1 MTSAG
6 ATASKSSI
14 RAIAAELET
23 GPEPAIGPGRE
34 TRQGPAIAPTLSIAL
49 GAMPGIAQQGIVLLE
64 GIVPLEE
71 IAPLEEIVPLQS
83 QPRARVVD
91 GRRPDE
97 EMHITGRPEVLL
109 GRLVRVLRA
118 VAVLAADGIWAAVV
132 AADAWPMPAAACEAA
147 ADAAGA
153 GPTWNSSTTSA

>member
-71 IAPLEEIVPLQS
+71 IVPLQS

-97 EMHITGRPEVLL
+97 EMHIIGRPEVLL

-118 VAVLAADGIWAAVV
+118 VAVLAADGIWAAV
-132 AADAWPMPAAACEAA
+132 AAAGAWPMPAAACEAA

-153 GPTWNSSTTSA
+153 GPTWNSNTTSA